1 MEINKKDYTNVIMNQ
16 PTINIGMIGS
26 VSNGKSSITEKLTGI
41 KTQKHSKEQER
52 NITIKLG
59 YANAKIFKCNNCP
72 SPQCYQ
78 QHGSSIM
85 TANCKFCDEELNLV
99 KHISLADCFD
109 PETTVLMYDGTIK
122 KVSELNINE
131 ELMGPDSKK
140 RIILN
145 FVEGEKDMYEINYL
159 CNSKKSLATNKFVCT
174 GGHLLVL
181 RIDTPVECPVKKQR
195 KFKQYEVRIFEVNSY
210 RLFSKCHYFETIK
223 EAQTFYDLQ
232 NKDPVIFE
240 MTVETFLNSPIT
252 LKKRVRMFYS
262 SCLEFDNHPNA
273 MNISIDGITDEEVGW
288 LIGLWLG
295 DGTSGKPEFSV
306 GFVDPEI
313 IDKLKLIA
321 NKIGLICIIEKCTN
335 DKQSYSVLLST
346 YSGKSMYTKEKTNE
360 NNKNPLT
367 IILNKLGIFK
377 NKHIGN
383 NLKFQK
389 KSVRCAI
396 VAGLVDSDGY
406 YGKGQFEICQSIDHK
421 PIVDGLIWILK
432 SLGFRCQ
439 HVQKYQ
445 TITDENGNK
454 KKYLVYR
461 ITFNGK
467 ASDLPIC
474 LPRKHGK
481 DIVRDWTTSQPFS
494 INKIGLG
501 KYKGFEVDSDGRFLL
516 SDFIIAHNCPGHNLL
531 MATMLNGTC
540 VMDTTILVESAGNK
554 EPAPQT
560 KEHLFATGM
569 IKLENSI
576 TCLNKLD
583 LVKKEVAH
591 EKINI
596 LTQYLK
602 GTMAENSPIIPIA
615 ANYGINIDV
624 LCEYICKYIK
634 EPVRNLDGKLK
645 MIIIRS
651 FNVNKQDISYEH
663 IEGGVIGGTIMQ
675 GVINVNDKVC
685 IYPGIISKI
694 NDNDSKQCWSY
705 RPLVG
710 TVLSINSETNNLQ
723 YAIPG
728 GLIGVQLDI
737 DPGLAT
743 KDGLIGNVLTSFD
756 NTDEYKIFETIFVE
770 LELLD
775 RNETNKI
782 MNKDILVIN
791 SNACNEKCEV
801 VKIKNNKAE
810 LKLLE
815 KPICVKLDDH
825 ITLSKNNSNNILI
838 VGRAKIINGL
848 ESLKK

>member
-1 MEINKKDYTNVIMNQ
+1 MEINKKDYTNVMMNQ

-72 SPQCYQ
+72 PPQCYQ

-85 TANCKFCDEELNLV
+85 TANCKFCDEDLDLI
-99 KHISLADCFD
+99 KHISF
-109 PETTVLMYDGTIK
+109 
-122 KVSELNINE
+122 
-131 ELMGPDSKK
+131 
-140 RIILN
+140 
-145 FVEGEKDMYEINYL
+145 
-159 CNSKKSLATNKFVCT
+159 
-174 GGHLLVL
+174 
-181 RIDTPVECPVKKQR
+181 
-195 KFKQYEVRIFEVNSY
+195 
-210 RLFSKCHYFETIK
+210 
-223 EAQTFYDLQ
+223 
-232 NKDPVIFE
+232 
-240 MTVETFLNSPIT
+240 
-252 LKKRVRMFYS
+252 
-262 SCLEFDNHPNA
+262 
-273 MNISIDGITDEEVGW
+273 
-288 LIGLWLG
+288 
-295 DGTSGKPEFSV
+295 
-306 GFVDPEI
+306 
-313 IDKLKLIA
+313 
-321 NKIGLICIIEKCTN
+321 N
-335 DKQSYSVLLST
+335 D
-346 YSGKSMYTKEKTNE
+346 
-360 NNKNPLT
+360 
-367 IILNKLGIFK
+367 
-377 NKHIGN
+377 
-383 NLKFQK
+383 
-389 KSVRCAI
+389 
-396 VAGLVDSDGY
+396 
-406 YGKGQFEICQSIDHK
+406 
-421 PIVDGLIWILK
+421 
-432 SLGFRCQ
+432 
-439 HVQKYQ
+439 
-445 TITDENGNK
+445 
-454 KKYLVYR
+454 
-461 ITFNGK
+461 
-467 ASDLPIC
+467 
-474 LPRKHGK
+474 
-481 DIVRDWTTSQPFS
+481 
-494 INKIGLG
+494 
-501 KYKGFEVDSDGRFLL
+501 
-516 SDFIIAHNCPGHNLL
+516 CPGHNLL

-540 VMDTTILVESAGNK
+540 VMDNTILVESAGNK

-602 GTMAENSPIIPIA
+602 GTMAENSPIVPIA

-694 NDNDSKQCWSY
+694 NENDSKQCWSY

-743 KDGLIGNVLTSFD
+743 KDGLIGNVLTSYD

-801 VKIKNNKAE
+801 IKIKNNKAE

-815 KPICVKLDDH
+815 KQICVKLDDH